1 MMIDTAHIR
10 TFLAVADSGS
20 FTAAASELCCVQSN
34 VTARVR
40 QLEDRLGVPLFERGR
55 HGAKPTP
62 AGTRFR
68 GYAEQVIALLEDAED
83 DIKQT
88 NAAAKPLRLGSME
101 STAASRL
108 PAFMKRLYE
117 AFPLAPLSLMTG
129 TTDEMLSAVM
139 EKKVDAAFVCA
150 KVTDDRLDSAPAFM
164 ERMVIAR
171 PAGREID
178 RPLIAFRQG
187 CTYRALSEQWL
198 RSAGLAPVP
207 IVEMGSIDG
216 ILGCVAAGM
225 GIAVMPRITAE
236 KSVHRGDIDL
246 QDLTGPWRDCETRL
260 VWRKDLRIPE
270 TMLALREWLKSG
282 M

>member
-20 FTAAASELCCVQSN
+20 FTAAASRLCCVQSN

-55 HGAKPTP
+55 HGAKPTA
-62 AGTRFR
+62 AGDRFR

-83 DIKQT
+83 DLKRCETTQ
-88 NAAAKPLRLGSME
+88 KPLRLGSME
-101 STAASRL
+101 NTAATRL
-108 PAFMKRLYE
+108 PPLMKRLYE
-117 AFPLAPLSLMTG
+117 AFPQAPLSLQTG
-129 TTDEMLSAVM
+129 TTDELLSAVID
-139 EKKVDAAFVCA
+139 KRIDAAFVCA
-150 KVTDDRLDSAPAFM
+150 NISDDRLCSETAFI
-164 ERMVIAR
+164 ERMVAVR
-171 PAGREID
+171 PRGRGVE

-198 RSAGLAPVP
+198 RSTGLAPMP

-225 GIAVMPRITAE
+225 GIAVMPRATAE
-236 KSVHRGDIDL
+236 RSAHRDEIEL
-246 QDLTGPWRDCETRL
+246 EELSGPWRDCKTSL
-260 VWRKDLRIPE
+260 VWRNDLRMPKTLE
-270 TMLALREWLKSG
+270 TLRDWLKSA